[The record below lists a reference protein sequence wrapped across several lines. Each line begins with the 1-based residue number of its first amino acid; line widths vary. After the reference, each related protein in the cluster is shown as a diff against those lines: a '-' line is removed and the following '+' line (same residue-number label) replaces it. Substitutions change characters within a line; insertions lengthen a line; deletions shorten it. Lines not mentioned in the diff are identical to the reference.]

1 MSVSSR
7 RIGPVASYL
16 LSEVCQFR
24 RYDPVGMKASTPRPN
39 LAANMCSRFAC
50 FRSLVTNRRFD
61 SKCNY
66 QRRVE
71 ERMLR
76 NEMLN
81 LGLVG
86 KIANKAD
93 TSEVTFLLLS
103 MENMYKFFQAGI
115 SPTISE
121 NIAPYRLE
129 SE

>member
-1 MSVSSR
+1 
-7 RIGPVASYL
+7 
-16 LSEVCQFR
+16 
-24 RYDPVGMKASTPRPN
+24 
-39 LAANMCSRFAC
+39 
-50 FRSLVTNRRFD
+50 
-61 SKCNY
+61 
-66 QRRVE
+66 
-71 ERMLR
+71 MLR